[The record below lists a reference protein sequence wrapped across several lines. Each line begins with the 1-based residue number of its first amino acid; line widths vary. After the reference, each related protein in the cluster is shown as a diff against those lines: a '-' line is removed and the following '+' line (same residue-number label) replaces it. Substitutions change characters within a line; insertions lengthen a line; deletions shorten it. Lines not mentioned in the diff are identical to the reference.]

1 MSSNP
6 IIQLAILKGLLDPN
20 IASSLQSE
28 QDPVASLIKQGLLD
42 PADVERL
49 TKELALDGFDTMASP
64 TENKSAQFQT
74 TTDRIAVF
82 GRYVQLEFLG
92 QGGMARV
99 YKAYDPSLGR
109 HVALKFVKVDDPK
122 LAQRLLLEARSQAR
136 IEHEHVCKIYEAGE
150 AGGKTYI
157 AMQFISGQTLKQLK
171 DSLSLKQKVELIRQV
186 TDGVHAAHKA
196 GLIHRDLKPTN
207 ILIEQK
213 EAGPTAYVM
222 DFGLAHESQAPSL
235 TMSGIVV
242 GTPSYMSPEQ
252 AKGQKDKM
260 DPRTDIYGIG
270 ATLYEAV
277 TGHPPFDGQSSTEIL
292 MKVLDQEP
300 LAPRKIDPTL
310 PADLQTI
317 ILKCLDKNPEQ
328 RYSSARALSDDLS
341 RFQDGDPILARRPTF
356 TYRINKKIRK
366 NPVVSGLVTAAVLAV
381 IIFAAIA
388 GVVQWRSKE
397 QAKLFQEFGQEVTRI
412 EAIMRYG
419 YLLPLHDVQQ
429 EKNQV
434 VQRLEGIN
442 KRMKNLGSM
451 AYGPGN
457 YSLGRGYLSLH
468 RYQDAYDHLIQAWQK
483 YNYREPEVANAL
495 GLSLAMLYQQ
505 TLNEAEHTY
514 SKDQLAEKKLE
525 LQKKYRDPALK
536 FIRGST
542 SESPEYVNALISY
555 LEQNY
560 SEALKKSELVTQK
573 VGWMYEGLL
582 LQGNI
587 FTAMGNDQVAIGNY
601 AAANEFFDRA
611 RKAYLAAAQK
621 GQSDPQVYE
630 GLCSLQAIVQD
641 ITINEKGSC
650 PPSVTDEG
658 IGYCQ
663 KALQADSQNVTANLL
678 ASSIYGLLAYEQS
691 VNGKDSSTAVAN
703 GVRHIQAAL
712 KIDPGNSS
720 AFRRLGH
727 IYSTQASVQIYAGKD
742 PVHYIELANT
752 NFEKA
757 RKKMPE
763 DYELLSLIGNNIVS
777 EARYEAEAG
786 KNPTKTLDEGMAVLQ
801 KALNNNPK
809 GYRMY
814 SNLGTAYYTKGSY
827 ENDSGQ
833 DPRKSLQEAIRLFK
847 KSLEINPK
855 YANPYEYLGVA
866 NLSLGYYLA
875 DIGADG
881 VPALNE
887 SIAAYEKCLTLAPD
901 DAFSFVGIGTAYRKK
916 ADLLQRQGK
925 DPTAEVDAARNAFQK
940 SLKANN
946 QIVQTYAYYAE
957 NEFVAARHAIAQNKS
972 PQPFLQNA
980 ERILNEGKKLGFD
993 CTDCI
998 NAIVGLHLVR
1008 AQYLVSIKQSAQKEI
1023 QSGIDISNRGLNQR
1037 ANADLNGIRGELY
1050 LLQAKLLSGSSQ
1062 TKAAQQ
1068 AKESFDQA
1076 FNIKPVLKNQYQ
1088 DAWKEAQQLTLPDHL
1103 Y

>member
-6 IIQLAILKGLLDPN
+6 IIQLAILKGLLDPS
-20 IASSLQSE
+20 IGSTVVSE

-42 PADVERL
+42 SADVEKL
-49 TKELALDGFDTMASP
+49 QKELALDGFDTMASP
-64 TENKSAQFQT
+64 NENKSAQFQT
-74 TTDRIAVF
+74 GTDRIAVF

-150 AGGKTYI
+150 ADGKTYI

-171 DSLSLKQKVELIRQV
+171 DTFSLKQKVELIRQV
-186 TDGVHAAHKA
+186 ADGVQAAHRA

-213 EAGPTAYVM
+213 ETGPTAYVM

-235 TMSGIVV
+235 TMTGIVV

-277 TGHPPFDGQSSTEIL
+277 TGHPPFDGESSTEIL

-300 LAPRKIDPTL
+300 LPPRKIDPTL
-310 PADLQTI
+310 PPDLQTI
-317 ILKCLDKNPEQ
+317 ILKCLEKNSEQ

-341 RFQDGDPILARRPTF
+341 RFLDGDPILARRPTLI
-356 TYRINKKIRK
+356 YRINKKIRK
-366 NPVVSGLVTAAVLAV
+366 NPIVSGLVTVAILAV

-442 KRMKNLGSM
+442 NRMKTLGSM
-451 AYGPGN
+451 AYGPGH

-505 TLNEAEHTY
+505 ELTEAEHTN
-514 SKDQLAEKKLE
+514 SKDQLQEKKLE
-525 LQKKYRDPALK
+525 LQKKYRDPALQ

-560 SEALKKSELVTQK
+560 SEALKKSEAITQK
-573 VGWMYEGLL
+573 VGWLYEGTL

-587 FTAMGNDQVAIGNY
+587 YTAMGNDQVAIGKY
-601 AAANEFFDRA
+601 AAANDFFDRA

-621 GQSDPQVYE
+621 GQSDPQIYE
-630 GLCSLQAIVQD
+630 GLCSLQTIVQD

-650 PPSVTDEG
+650 PPAVTDEG

-663 KALQADSQNVTANLL
+663 KALQADSKNVTANLV
-678 ASSIYGLLAYEQS
+678 ASNIYSLLAYEQS
-691 VNGKDSSTAVAN
+691 INGKDSSSAVQN
-703 GVRHIQAAL
+703 GVNHIQAAL
-712 KIDPGNSS
+712 KIDPENSS

-727 IYSTQASVQIYAGKD
+727 IYSTQASIQIYAGKD
-742 PVHYIELANT
+742 PVHFLELANT
-752 NFEKA
+752 NLEKA

-763 DYELLSLIGNNIVS
+763 DNELLSLIGNNFVS
-777 EARYEAEAG
+777 RARYEAESG
-786 KNPTKTLDEGMAVLQ
+786 KNPTQSLNKGMAALG
-801 KALNNNPK
+801 KALENNPR

-833 DPRKSLQEAIRLFK
+833 DPRKSLEEAIRLFK

-875 DIGADG
+875 DLGMDA
-881 VPALNE
+881 VPTLNE
-887 SIAAYEKCLTLAPD
+887 SIEAYEKCLALAPE
-901 DAFSFVGIGTAYRKK
+901 DAFSFLGIGTAYRKK

-925 DPTAEVDAARNAFQK
+925 DPAIEIEAARDAFQK

-946 QIVQTYAYYAE
+946 QIVQTYAYFAE
-957 NEFVAARHAIAQNKS
+957 TELVAARHAIAQNNS
-972 PQPFLQNA
+972 PHPFLQNA
-980 ERILNEGKKLGFD
+980 ERILNEGKKLSFD
-993 CTDCI
+993 CIDCI
-998 NAIVGLHLVR
+998 NSIVALHLVR
-1008 AQYLVSIKQSAQKEI
+1008 AQYLVSIKQSPQQEI
-1023 QSGIDISNRGLNQR
+1023 QTGIEISERALNQR
-1037 ANADLNGIRGELY
+1037 ANGDLNGIRGELY
-1050 LLQAKLLSGSSQ
+1050 LLQARLLSGSQ
-1062 TKAAQQ
+1062 QMKAAQQ

-1076 FNIKPVLKNQYQ
+1076 FKIKPVLRNQYEEQ
-1088 DAWKEAQQLTLPDHL
+1088 WKEAQKLAAPEVK
-1103 Y
+1103 